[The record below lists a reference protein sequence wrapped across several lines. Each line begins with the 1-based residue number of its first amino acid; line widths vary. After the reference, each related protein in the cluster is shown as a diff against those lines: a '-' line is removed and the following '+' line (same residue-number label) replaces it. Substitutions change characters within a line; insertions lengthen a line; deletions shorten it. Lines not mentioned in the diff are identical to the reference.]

1 MLLILTHEN
10 ADFDAVAA
18 QLAAHKLYPEGV
30 PLLSRR
36 INRNV
41 SQFLTLHWGALPFMR
56 PDEWRRK
63 HIDRVLLVD
72 SQIVPTVRG
81 IRGREPVQVI
91 DHHTGHQAKEGWL
104 YHVEPVGATV
114 TLLVEQ
120 IQATGLSLTPIEAT
134 LLLLGIYEDTGALTY
149 DTTTARDGYAAAWLL
164 DQGAQLS
171 MARQFLNIPLTP
183 AQQIIYDQLEASTE
197 WHIIHEQP
205 IAIATAV
212 ASDTFEEE
220 ISSITHRLRESLV
233 AVGLVVLVQL
243 KHHVQMVA
251 RSSHEAVDVAQLAKL
266 LGGGGHSRAAA
277 AMIPEQTIDRVKEQV
292 VAYLPQVVQPAV
304 RVEQIMSYRVQS
316 LPVTTTVRAAYEQ
329 MQRTG
334 HEGYP
339 VVDEQEHIVG
349 LLTRRGV
356 DRAMN
361 HRLEKYTLD
370 KVMKSGRVIV
380 RPTDS
385 ISYLQKLM
393 IEADWGQ
400 IPVVDEQDHLI
411 GIVTRTDLLRLL
423 TRLSVEDMAP
433 QWREKLAR
441 YLDPALWRLVQV
453 ISDAAAGLNLPL
465 YFVGGLVRDFLLQK
479 PLTDIDMVVEGEAIR
494 LADYLQAQY
503 GGELHTHERFG
514 TATWTVTTEVW
525 ETLAVSR
532 EPLAVSQKPPVASGQ
547 PPAANRQP
555 PATSGQPPA
564 AIDFV
569 TARSEFYEQPSA
581 LPEVERGS
589 IKLDLHRRDF
599 TINTLAIRLDGAH
612 LGELLDFY
620 GGQRDLQEGIIRVL
634 HSLSFIDDPTRILR
648 AVRFEQRLGFAIEPR
663 TLELVAAALPMF
675 ERVSGERIRHELE
688 HSLREA
694 DPRKVLQRLH
704 ELGVLAQLHP
714 QLTWNEALAAAF
726 TRLNVLLQEPAWQET
741 CQGDSLAPIYF
752 ITWLAPFPPEV
763 QTAVSERIRARLST
777 RQDIETVGLILQDL
791 AALPDEVLPGEVEK
805 VLRPHNRRPRVFLVA
820 AALAEN
826 HQPLTHIYNYFFHYR
841 HVKTH
846 ITGDTL
852 RQMGLKPGPS
862 YGQILDG
869 LLAARLNEQV
879 QTFADEKNWLHEW
892 LTRP

>member
-36 INRNV
+36 VNRNV

-72 SQIVPTVRG
+72 SQVVPTVRG

-134 LLLLGIYEDTGALTY
+134 LLLLGVYEDTGALTY

-164 DQGAQLS
+164 EQGAQLS

-183 AQQIIYDQLEASTE
+183 AQQTLYEQLEASTE
-197 WHIIHEQP
+197 WHVIHEQP
-205 IAIATAV
+205 IAIATAT
-212 ASDTFEEE
+212 APDTFEEE
-220 ISSITHRLRESLV
+220 ISSIAHRLRDALD
-233 AVGLVVLVQL
+233 APGIVVLVQL
-243 KHHVQMVA
+243 RHHVQMVA
-251 RSSHEAVDVAQLAKL
+251 RSSHEAVDVARLAKA

-277 AMIPEQTIDRVKEQV
+277 AMIPEQTLAWVKGQV
-292 VAYLPQVVQPAV
+292 VAHLLQIVQPAV
-304 RVEQIMSYRVQS
+304 RVEQIMSYRVQR

-329 MQRTG
+329 MQRSG

-339 VVDEQEHIVG
+339 VVDEQGHIVG

-370 KVMKSGRVIV
+370 KVMKSGRVTV

-385 ISYLQKLM
+385 VSYLQRLM

-400 IPVVDEQDHLI
+400 IPVVDEQDHII

-423 TRLSVEDMAP
+423 TRLSVEDMTP
-433 QWREKLAR
+433 QWREQLAR

-494 LADYLQAQY
+494 LADYLQTQY

-514 TATWTVTTEVW
+514 TATWTLTAEVW
-525 ETLAVSR
+525 QTVESNKLSVISDQSPVSS
-532 EPLAVSQKPPVASGQ
+532 LSVSQSLNLLPRS
-547 PPAANRQP
+547 
-555 PATSGQPPA
+555 
-564 AIDFV
+564 IDFV

-620 GGQRDLQEGIIRVL
+620 GGQRDLEEGIIRVL

-675 ERVSGERIRHELE
+675 DRVSGERIRHELE

-714 QLTWNEALAAAF
+714 QLTWNETFAAAF
-726 TRLNVLLQEPAWQET
+726 TRLETLLKEPAWQET

-763 QTAVSERIRARLST
+763 QTAVSERIRARLTT
-777 RQDIETVGLILQDL
+777 RQDIETVGLILRDL
-791 AALPDEVLPGEVEK
+791 AALPDNVLPGEVER
-805 VLRPHNRRPRVFLVA
+805 VLRPHNKRPRVFLIALSLTADEFVA
-820 AALAEN
+820 R
-826 HQPLTHIYNYFFHYR
+826 HIRAYYFQYR
-841 HVKTH
+841 HVKST
-846 ITGDTL
+846 ITGHDL
-852 RQMGLKPGPS
+852 QKMGLKPGPR
-862 YGQILDG
+862 YAEILDG
-869 LLAARLNEQV
+869 LLAARLNGKLKTRE
-879 QTFADEKNWLHEW
+879 DEHVW
-892 LTRP
+892 LTHWLSLHPA

>member
-30 PLLSRR
+30 ALLSRR

-134 LLLLGIYEDTGALTY
+134 LLLLGVYEDTGALTY

-171 MARQFLNIPLTP
+171 IARQFLNIPLTL

-277 AMIPEQTIDRVKEQV
+277 AMISEQTLDKVKEQV

-494 LADYLQAQY
+494 LADYLQTRY
-503 GGELHTHERFG
+503 GGELHTHDRFG
-514 TATWTVTTEVW
+514 TATWTLTAEVW
-525 ETLAVSR
+525 QAVGSNQLSVSSDQSLVSS
-532 EPLAVSQKPPVASGQ
+532 PSVSQSPNLLPHS
-547 PPAANRQP
+547 
-555 PATSGQPPA
+555 
-564 AIDFV
+564 IDFV

-704 ELGVLAQLHP
+704 DLGVLAQLHP
-714 QLTWNEALAAAF
+714 QLTWDAELAAAF
-726 TRLNVLLQEPAWQET
+726 TRLDVLLLEPAWQET

-791 AALPDEVLPGEVEK
+791 AALPDDVLPGVVEK
-805 VLRPHNRRPRVFLVA
+805 ALRPHNKRPRVFLI
-820 AALAEN
+820 ALS
-826 HQPLTHIYNYFFHYR
+826 LTVNESAVRHIRAYFFNYR
-841 HVKTH
+841 HVKTST
-846 ITGDTL
+846 TGYTL
-852 RQMGLKPGPS
+852 QQRGLKPGPD
-862 YGQILDG
+862 YAQILDG
-869 LLAARLNEQV
+869 LLAARLNGEV
-879 QTFADEKNWLHEW
+879 QTVTDEEKWLEHR
-892 LTRP
+892 LVVPLS

>member
-36 INRNV
+36 VNRNV

-134 LLLLGIYEDTGALTY
+134 LLLLGVYEDTGALTY

-164 DQGAQLS
+164 EQGAQLS

-183 AQQIIYDQLEASTE
+183 AQQTLYEQLEASTE

-205 IAIATAV
+205 IAIATAT
-212 ASDTFEEE
+212 APDTFEEE
-220 ISSITHRLRESLV
+220 ISSIAHRLRDALD
-233 AVGLVVLVQL
+233 APGIVVLVQL

-251 RSSHEAVDVAQLAKL
+251 RSSHEAVDVARLAKA

-277 AMIPEQTIDRVKEQV
+277 AMIPEQTLAWVKGQV
-292 VAYLPQVVQPAV
+292 VAHLLQIVQPAV

-329 MQRTG
+329 MQRSG

-370 KVMKSGRVIV
+370 KVMKSGRVTV

-385 ISYLQKLM
+385 VSYLQRLM

-400 IPVVDEQDHLI
+400 IPVVDEQDHII

-479 PLTDIDMVVEGEAIR
+479 PITDIDMVVEGEAIR
-494 LADYLQAQY
+494 LADYLQTQY

-514 TATWTVTTEVW
+514 TATWT
-525 ETLAVSR
+525 L
-532 EPLAVSQKPPVASGQ
+532 
-547 PPAANRQP
+547 
-555 PATSGQPPA
+555 
-564 AIDFV
+564 
-569 TARSEFYEQPSA
+569 TA
-581 LPEVERGS
+581 
-589 IKLDLHRRDF
+589 
-599 TINTLAIRLDGAH
+599 
-612 LGELLDFY
+612 EL
-620 GGQRDLQEGIIRVL
+620 
-634 HSLSFIDDPTRILR
+634 
-648 AVRFEQRLGFAIEPR
+648 
-663 TLELVAAALPMF
+663 
-675 ERVSGERIRHELE
+675 
-688 HSLREA
+688 
-694 DPRKVLQRLH
+694 
-704 ELGVLAQLHP
+704 
-714 QLTWNEALAAAF
+714 
-726 TRLNVLLQEPAWQET
+726 WQ
-741 CQGDSLAPIYF
+741 
-752 ITWLAPFPPEV
+752 
-763 QTAVSERIRARLST
+763 
-777 RQDIETVGLILQDL
+777 TVG
-791 AALPDEVLPGEVEK
+791 K
-805 VLRPHNRRPRVFLVA
+805 
-820 AALAEN
+820 
-826 HQPLTHIYNYFFHYR
+826 
-841 HVKTH
+841 
-846 ITGDTL
+846 
-852 RQMGLKPGPS
+852 
-862 YGQILDG
+862 
-869 LLAARLNEQV
+869 
-879 QTFADEKNWLHEW
+879 
-892 LTRP
+892 